1 MAVLDDV
8 KRVAQPLDNSILI
21 NKNLKITIQD
31 HDALSERIEQVV
43 KIAVFGVDPD
53 RNLARWLIRTL
64 AIDSGAVP
72 ASINNLYF
80 ARSRDDIRNDFS
92 VPAINLRAISFY
104 SARAVFRAAI
114 RADAKALIFEIA
126 RSEMGYTNQPPSEYA
141 SCILGAAIAE
151 AYRGPVFLQ
160 GDHFQISAKRYSQNP
175 ESEIDAMRNL
185 IRDSILAGFYNID
198 IDTSTLVDLSQPTIP
213 EQQSANYTLCA
224 QFAAYAREFEP
235 EGITI
240 SLGGEIG
247 EVGGKNSTEPELR
260 AYMEGFNQQ
269 LASIKPGIVGLSK
282 ISIQSGTSH
291 GGVVLPDGTIATV
304 NVDFETL
311 QKLGR
316 VAKEYGMGGAVQ
328 HGASTLPE
336 EAFSHFVKVNTLEVH
351 LATNFQ
357 NILYDRI
364 PEGLREGIYSY
375 LRQHHSDERKPDQT
389 DEQFY
394 YKTRKRALG
403 PFKKEVWELPHD
415 VRRQVE
421 DAWEKQFSLLFER
434 LNISGTR
441 QEVEQHILPTPVYP
455 DITYYLGEFDSE
467 DDVGDLAD

>member
-1 MAVLDDV
+1 
-8 KRVAQPLDNSILI
+8 
-21 NKNLKITIQD
+21 
-31 HDALSERIEQVV
+31 
-43 KIAVFGVDPD
+43 
-53 RNLARWLIRTL
+53 
-64 AIDSGAVP
+64 
-72 ASINNLYF
+72 
-80 ARSRDDIRNDFS
+80 
-92 VPAINLRAISFY
+92 
-104 SARAVFRAAI
+104 
-114 RADAKALIFEIA
+114 
-126 RSEMGYTNQPPSEYA
+126 
-141 SCILGAAIAE
+141 
-151 AYRGPVFLQ
+151 VFLQ
-160 GDHFQISAKRYSQNP
+160 GDHFQISANRYAQNP
-175 ESEIDAMRNL
+175 DSEINAMRNL

-247 EVGGKNSTEPELR
+247 EVGGQNSTEPELR

-269 LASIKPGIVGLSK
+269 LASIKPDIVGLSK
-282 ISIQSGTSH
+282 VSIQTGTSH

-311 QKLGR
+311 QNLGR

-336 EAFSHFVKVNTLEVH
+336 EAFSHFVKANTLEVH

-364 PEGLREGIYSY
+364 PEGLREEIYSY
-375 LRQHHSDERKPDQT
+375 LRQHHSDERKPGQT

-403 PFKKEVWELPHD
+403 PFKKEMWELPYD
-415 VRRQVE
+415 VRSQVE
-421 DAWEKQFSLLFER
+421 DAWEEQFSLLFER

-455 DITYYLGEFDSE
+455 DITYYLGEFDGE